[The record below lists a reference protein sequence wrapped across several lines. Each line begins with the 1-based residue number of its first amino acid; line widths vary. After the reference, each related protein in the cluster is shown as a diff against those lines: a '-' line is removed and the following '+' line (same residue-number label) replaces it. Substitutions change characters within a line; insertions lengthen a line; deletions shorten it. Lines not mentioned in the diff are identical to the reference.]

1 MLVACV
7 RHAPGLVE
15 EFFLLGNIIIVGF
28 ISLID
33 KVFYRRIKGLSFD
46 SSNTKDQLVYWS
58 DDKIENSYQSGRHKL
73 KFSKKK

>member
-7 RHAPGLVE
+7 RHALGLVE
-15 EFFLLGNIIIVGF
+15 EFFLLCNIIIVGF

-58 DDKIENSYQSGRHKL
+58 DDKIENSYQEWTS
-73 KFSKKK
+73 

>member
-7 RHAPGLVE
+7 RHALGLVE

-46 SSNTKDQLVYWS
+46 SSNTKDQLVY
-58 DDKIENSYQSGRHKL
+58 
-73 KFSKKK
+73 

>member
-1 MLVACV
+1 MLVAFV
-7 RHAPGLVE
+7 RHALGLVE

-46 SSNTKDQLVYWS
+46 SSYTKNQLIYWS
-58 DDKIENSYQSGRHKL
+58 DDKIENSYQEWTS
-73 KFSKKK
+73 

>member
-1 MLVACV
+1 MLVAFV
-7 RHAPGLVE
+7 RHALGLVE

-46 SSNTKDQLVYWS
+46 SSNTKDQLVY
-58 DDKIENSYQSGRHKL
+58 
-73 KFSKKK
+73 